1 MQNEMGEPVFY
12 SCIYMNSL
20 EEKSNTFINGFM
32 LANFLQLINLE
43 QKTCTL
49 KVKSKNKVGY
59 LYLNKGE
66 LVNAE
71 ADGMDGEKA
80 ATRIISWQN
89 VQTEVQDN
97 CRTERKV
104 HTPLMHILLNSTH
117 HADENGTPFGC
128 EDLLDEAIQEAEGYH
143 LKKARLLLSKI
154 LKQDKRNHKGWLWF
168 SRISASFKAVEGSL
182 SNALKIAPRD
192 PEVVE
197 EVKKF
202 QQTKNRLQKEP
213 FPRCP
218 FCWVP
223 LESDAVTCPYCRCH
237 LLIHS
242 HFFKSDRT
250 GSEKIKK
257 EAIDRYTRVIQR
269 ENNSQGHYWLGMV
282 YLNMD
287 NYEEALNHLDLA
299 SKLSPEEQF
308 YSNQLNVLLKH
319 MASSGAL
326 LAKES
331 ALTGSNTDSTALSLH
346 DKIRRKIL
354 VVEDSP
360 TIRKV
365 ISITLSQKGYEIIEA
380 GDGLEA
386 LSRLNESKPDLILL
400 DIILPKMDGYQILSI
415 IRENPEFKTIPV
427 IMLTSKDGIINK
439 VKGKVA
445 GSSAYL
451 TKPFDPTQLVE
462 TIERHI

>member
-1 MQNEMGEPVFY
+1 
-12 SCIYMNSL
+12 MNSL
-20 EEKSNTFINGFM
+20 QEKSNAFISGFM

-49 KVKSKNKVGY
+49 KVKSKDKVGY

-80 ATRIISWQN
+80 ATRIISWKN
-89 VQTEVQDN
+89 VQTEVQDT
-97 CRTERKV
+97 CQTERKV
-104 HTPLMHILLNSTH
+104 HTSLMHILLNSTH
-117 HADENGTPFGC
+117 HADEKATARDQA
-128 EDLLDEAIQEAEGYH
+128 DLLDEAIQQAEGYH
-143 LKKARLLLSKI
+143 LKEAKLLLSKI

-168 SRISASFKAVEGSL
+168 SRISASLRAVEGSL

-237 LLIHS
+237 LLIHNL
-242 HFFKSDRT
+242 FFELDHTANDR
-250 GSEKIKK
+250 IKQ

-269 ENNSQGHYWLGMV
+269 ENNSQAHYWLGMV

-287 NYEEALNHLDLA
+287 SYEEALNHLDLA
-299 SKLSPEEQF
+299 SKLSPKEQF
-308 YSNQLNVLLKH
+308 YSNQLNLLLKH
-319 MASSGAL
+319 MASSGAF
-326 LAKES
+326 LAKELAPS
-331 ALTGSNTDSTALSLH
+331 GSDTDSTALSLH
-346 DKIRRKIL
+346 DEIRRKIL

-365 ISITLSQKGYEIIEA
+365 ISITLSQKGYETIEA

-462 TIERHI
+462 TIEKHI

>member
-1 MQNEMGEPVFY
+1 
-12 SCIYMNSL
+12 MNSPQ
-20 EEKSNTFINGFM
+20 EKSNVFITGFT

-59 LYLNKGE
+59 LFLNKGE
-66 LVNAE
+66 LVNAA
-71 ADGMDGEKA
+71 ADGMDGERA

-89 VQTEVQDN
+89 VQTEVQDS
-97 CRTERKV
+97 CQTERKV
-104 HTPLMHILLNSTH
+104 HTPLMHILLNSTR
-117 HADENGTPFGC
+117 HADENGTLLDHA
-128 EDLLDEAIQEAEGYH
+128 DLLDEAIQEAEGYH
-143 LKKARLLLSKI
+143 LKKAKLLLSKI
-154 LKQDKRNHKGWLWF
+154 LKQDKRNQKAWLWF
-168 SRISASFKAVEGSL
+168 SRISASFKTVEGSL
-182 SNALKIAPRD
+182 NNALKIAPHD
-192 PEVVE
+192 PEVLE

-202 QQTKNRLQKEP
+202 QQTKSRLHEEP

-218 FCWVP
+218 FCWAP
-223 LESDAVTCPYCRCH
+223 LRSDAVTCPYCKCH
-237 LLIHS
+237 LLIHNL
-242 HFFKSDRT
+242 FFELDHA
-250 GSEKIKK
+250 GSKKIQK
-257 EAIDRYTRVIQR
+257 EAIDRYTRVVER
-269 ENNSQGHYWLGMV
+269 ENNSQAHYWLGMI

-287 NYEEALNHLDLA
+287 NYEEALNHLDIA
-299 SKLSPEEQF
+299 SKSSPKEQF
-308 YSNQLNVLLKH
+308 YSKQLNVLLKH

-326 LAKES
+326 LSSELPS
-331 ALTGSNTDSTALSLH
+331 TVNNTDFPAISLR

-365 ISITLSQKGYEIIEA
+365 ISITLSQKGYETIEA

-386 LSRLNESKPDLILL
+386 LSRLNEAKPDLILL

-415 IRENPEFKTIPV
+415 IRDNPEFKNIPV

-451 TKPFDPTQLVE
+451 TKPFDPNKLVE

>member
-1 MQNEMGEPVFY
+1 
-12 SCIYMNSL
+12 MNSL
-20 EEKSNTFINGFM
+20 QEKSNAFISGFM

-49 KVKSKNKVGY
+49 KVKSKDKVGY

-80 ATRIISWQN
+80 ATRIISWKN

-97 CRTERKV
+97 CQTERKV
-104 HTPLMHILLNSTH
+104 HTSLMHILLNSTH
-117 HADENGTPFGC
+117 HADEKATARDQA
-128 EDLLDEAIQEAEGYH
+128 DLLDEAIQQAEGYH
-143 LKKARLLLSKI
+143 LKEAKLLLSKI

-168 SRISASFKAVEGSL
+168 SRISASLRAVEGSL

-237 LLIHS
+237 LLIHNL
-242 HFFKSDRT
+242 FFELDHTANDR
-250 GSEKIKK
+250 IKQ

-269 ENNSQGHYWLGMV
+269 ENNSQAHYWLGMV

-299 SKLSPEEQF
+299 SKLSPEEPF
-308 YSNQLNVLLKH
+308 YSNQLNLLLKH
-319 MASSGAL
+319 MASSGAF

-331 ALTGSNTDSTALSLH
+331 APSGSDTDSTALSLH

-365 ISITLSQKGYEIIEA
+365 ISITLSQKGYETIEA

-462 TIERHI
+462 TIEKHI

>member
-1 MQNEMGEPVFY
+1 MK
-12 SCIYMNSL
+12 SL
-20 EEKSNTFINGFM
+20 QEKSNVFISGFM

-49 KVKSKNKVGY
+49 KVTSQNKVGY
-59 LYLNKGE
+59 LYLNNGE

-89 VQTEVQDN
+89 VQAEVKD
-97 CRTERKV
+97 CCETERKV
-104 HTPLMHILLNSTH
+104 HTPLMHILLNSTR
-117 HADENGTPFGC
+117 HADENNTFL
-128 EDLLDEAIQEAEGYH
+128 DNSDILDEAIRQAEGNH
-143 LKKARLLLSKI
+143 LKKAKSLLSKI

-168 SRISASFKAVEGSL
+168 SRITASFKAVEGSL
-182 SNALKIAPRD
+182 NNALKIAPDD
-192 PEVVE
+192 PEVQK
-197 EVKKF
+197 EVTKF
-202 QQTKNRLQKEP
+202 QEAKGRLHEEP

-223 LESDAVTCPYCRCH
+223 LEGEATTCPVCRCH
-237 LLIHS
+237 LLIHNL
-242 HFFKSDRT
+242 FFEVEHN
-250 GSEKIKK
+250 GSEEVQQ
-257 EAIDRYTRVIQR
+257 EAINRYSRVIER
-269 ENNSQGHYWLGMV
+269 ENNPQSHYWLGMV

-287 NYEEALNHLDLA
+287 KLEEALNNLDLA
-299 SKLSPEEQF
+299 SKLAPGEQF
-308 YSNQLNVLLKH
+308 YSKQLNALLKH
-319 MASSGAL
+319 MASSGSL
-326 LAKES
+326 LSSELKAAGDDTES
-331 ALTGSNTDSTALSLH
+331 VAIPLH
-346 DKIRRKIL
+346 DEIRKKIL
-354 VVEDSP
+354 VVEDSS

-386 LSRLNESKPDLILL
+386 LSRLNEAKPDLILL

-415 IRENPEFKTIPV
+415 IKENPEFKYIPV

-462 TIERHI
+462 TIERHIY

>member
-1 MQNEMGEPVFY
+1 
-12 SCIYMNSL
+12 MNSL
-20 EEKSNTFINGFM
+20 QEKSNAFISGFM

-59 LYLNKGE
+59 LYIDKGE

-80 ATRIISWQN
+80 ATRIISWKNAQA
-89 VQTEVQDN
+89 EVQDS
-97 CRTERKV
+97 CQTERKV
-104 HTPLMHILLNSTH
+104 HTPLMQILLNSTR
-117 HADENGTPFGC
+117 HADENGTLLDQA
-128 EDLLDEAIQEAEGYH
+128 DLLDEAIQEAEGYH
-143 LKKARLLLSKI
+143 LKKAKLLLSNI
-154 LKQDKRNHKGWLWF
+154 LKRDKRNHKAWLWF
-168 SRISASFKAVEGSL
+168 SRISPSYKAVEGSL
-182 SNALKIAPRD
+182 NNALKIAPDD
-192 PEVVE
+192 PEVIE

-202 QQTKNRLQKEP
+202 QKVKDRFHEDP
-213 FPRCP
+213 FVRCP

-223 LESDAVTCPYCRCH
+223 LESDAETCPYCRCH
-237 LLIHS
+237 LLIHD
-242 HFFKSDRT
+242 HFFKLDHT
-250 GSEKIKK
+250 GSEKIHK
-257 EAIDRYTRVIQR
+257 EAIVRYTRVLER
-269 ENNSQGHYWLGMV
+269 EKNAQAHYWLGMV

-299 SKLSPEEQF
+299 SKLVPGERF
-308 YSNQLNVLLKH
+308 YSEQLNVLLKH
-319 MASSGAL
+319 TASNGSL
-326 LAKES
+326 LSNES
-331 ALTGSNTDSTALSLH
+331 PTIRNKSDSTVISLH
-346 DKIRRKIL
+346 DKVRKKIL

-365 ISITLSQKGYEIIEA
+365 ISITLSQKGFEIIEA

-386 LSRLNESKPDLILL
+386 LSRLNEAKPDLILL

-415 IRENPEFKTIPV
+415 IRDNPEFKYIPV
-427 IMLTSKDGIINK
+427 IMLTSKDGIINR

-451 TKPFDPTQLVE
+451 TKPFDPAQLVE
-462 TIERHI
+462 IIERYIK

>member
-1 MQNEMGEPVFY
+1 
-12 SCIYMNSL
+12 MNSL
-20 EEKSNTFINGFM
+20 QEKSNAFISGFM

-49 KVKSKNKVGY
+49 KVKSKDKVGY

-80 ATRIISWQN
+80 ATRIISWKN

-97 CRTERKV
+97 CQTERKV
-104 HTPLMHILLNSTH
+104 HTSLMHILLNSTH
-117 HADENGTPFGC
+117 HADENGTTRDHA
-128 EDLLDEAIQEAEGYH
+128 DLLDEAIQQAEGYH
-143 LKKARLLLSKI
+143 LKKAKLLLSKI

-168 SRISASFKAVEGSL
+168 SRISASLKAVEGSL

-237 LLIHS
+237 LLIRNL
-242 HFFKSDRT
+242 FFELDHTANDR
-250 GSEKIKK
+250 IKQ

-269 ENNSQGHYWLGMV
+269 ENNSQAHYWLGMV

-319 MASSGAL
+319 MASSGVF

-331 ALTGSNTDSTALSLH
+331 APSGSDTDSTALSLH

-354 VVEDSP
+354 IAEDSP

-365 ISITLSQKGYEIIEA
+365 ISITLSQKGYETIEA

-415 IRENPEFKTIPV
+415 IRENPDFKTIPV

>member
-1 MQNEMGEPVFY
+1 
-12 SCIYMNSL
+12 MNSL
-20 EEKSNTFINGFM
+20 QEKSNIFISGFM

-80 ATRIISWQN
+80 ATRIISWRN
-89 VQTEVQDN
+89 VQTEIQDN
-97 CRTERKV
+97 CQTERKV

-117 HADENGTPFGC
+117 QADEKGTLLDQA
-128 EDLLDEAIQEAEGYH
+128 DLLDEAIQEAEGNH
-143 LKKARLLLSKI
+143 LKKAKLLLSKI
-154 LKQDKRNHKGWLWF
+154 LKRDKRNHRGWLWF
-168 SRISASFKAVEGSL
+168 SRISASFKVVEGSL
-182 SNALKIAPRD
+182 NNALKIAPDD
-192 PEVVE
+192 PEVFE
-197 EVKKF
+197 EFKKF
-202 QQTKNRLQKEP
+202 QQAKSRLQEEP
-213 FPRCP
+213 FSRCP

-223 LESDAVTCPYCRCH
+223 LESNAVRCPYCRCH
-237 LLIHS
+237 LLIHDL
-242 HFFKSDRT
+242 FFELDHT
-250 GSEKIKK
+250 GSEKIQQ
-257 EAIDRYTRVIQR
+257 EAIGRYTRVVEK
-269 ENNSQGHYWLGMV
+269 ENSSPAHYWLSMV

-287 NYEEALNHLDLA
+287 NYEGALNHLDLA
-299 SKLSPEEQF
+299 AKLAPKEQF
-308 YSNQLNVLLKH
+308 YSKQLDLLLKH

-326 LAKES
+326 LAGELP
-331 ALTGSNTDSTALSLH
+331 ATGNDTDSTVISLQ
-346 DKIRRKIL
+346 DKIRKKIL
-354 VVEDSP
+354 VVEDSS

-365 ISITLSQKGYEIIEA
+365 ISITLSQKGYEITEA

-386 LSRLNESKPDLILL
+386 LSRLSETKPDLILL

-415 IRENPEFKTIPV
+415 VRENPESKNIPV

-451 TKPFDPTQLVE
+451 TKPFDPAKLVE
-462 TIERHI
+462 TIERYI

>member
-1 MQNEMGEPVFY
+1 
-12 SCIYMNSL
+12 
-20 EEKSNTFINGFM
+20 M

-59 LYLNKGE
+59 LHLIKGE

-71 ADGMDGEKA
+71 AEGLDGEKA

-89 VQTEVQDN
+89 VNTEVQDI
-97 CRTERKV
+97 CQTERKV
-104 HTPLMHILLNSTH
+104 HTPLMHILLNSTC
-117 HADENGTPFGC
+117 HADENS
-128 EDLLDEAIQEAEGYH
+128 ESLEYADLLEEAVLLAEEH
-143 LKKARLLLSKI
+143 QLKKAKLLLTKI

-182 SNALKIAPRD
+182 NNALKIAPDD

-202 QQTKNRLQKEP
+202 QQAKSRLHEEP

-237 LLIHS
+237 LLIHNL
-242 HFFKSDRT
+242 FFELDHAGR
-250 GSEKIKK
+250 EKIQQ
-257 EAIDRYTRVIQR
+257 EAIDRYTRVIER
-269 ENNSQGHYWLGMV
+269 KNNSQAHYWLGMV

-299 SKLSPEEQF
+299 SKLAPKEQF
-308 YSNQLNVLLKH
+308 YSKQLNVLLKH
-319 MASSGAL
+319 MAASGAL
-326 LAKES
+326 LSRELS
-331 ALTGSNTDSTALSLH
+331 ATGNDIDSTVIPLH
-346 DKIRRKIL
+346 DKMRRKIL

-386 LSRLNESKPDLILL
+386 LSRLNEAKPDLILL

-415 IRENPEFKTIPV
+415 IRENPEFKNIPV

-451 TKPFDPTQLVE
+451 TKPFDPAQLVE
-462 TIERHI
+462 TIERYIK

>member
-1 MQNEMGEPVFY
+1 
-12 SCIYMNSL
+12 MNSP
-20 EEKSNTFINGFM
+20 EEKSNAFINGFM

-49 KVKSKNKVGY
+49 KVKSKNNVGY

-80 ATRIISWQN
+80 ATRIISWKN

-117 HADENGTPFGC
+117 QADENGIPFDC
-128 EDLLDEAIQEAEGYH
+128 ADLLDEAIQEAEGYH
-143 LKKARLLLSKI
+143 LRKARLLLSKI

-202 QQTKNRLQKEP
+202 QQTKSRLQKEP

-237 LLIHS
+237 LLIHNL
-242 HFFKSDRT
+242 FFELEHT
-250 GSEKIKK
+250 GSDKIKK

-269 ENNSQGHYWLGMV
+269 ENNSQAHYWLGMV

-299 SKLSPEEQF
+299 SKFAPGEQF
-308 YSNQLNVLLKH
+308 YSKQLNVLLKH

-326 LAKES
+326 LSKES
-331 ALTGSNTDSTALSLH
+331 PAIGNDTDSTALSLH

-354 VVEDSP
+354 VVEDSS

-415 IRENPEFKTIPV
+415 IRENPEFKNIPV
-427 IMLTSKDGIINK
+427 IMLTSKDGIFNK

-462 TIERHI
+462 TIERHIE

>member
-1 MQNEMGEPVFY
+1 
-12 SCIYMNSL
+12 MNSL
-20 EEKSNTFINGFM
+20 QEKSNVFITGFT

-59 LYLNKGE
+59 LFLNKGE
-66 LVNAE
+66 LVNAA
-71 ADGMDGEKA
+71 ADGMDGERA

-89 VQTEVQDN
+89 VQTEVQDS
-97 CRTERKV
+97 CQTERKV
-104 HTPLMHILLNSTH
+104 HTPLMHILLNSTR
-117 HADENGTPFGC
+117 HADENGTLLDHA
-128 EDLLDEAIQEAEGYH
+128 DLLDEAIQEAEGYH
-143 LKKARLLLSKI
+143 LKKAKLLLSKI

-168 SRISASFKAVEGSL
+168 SRISASFRAVEGSL
-182 SNALKIAPRD
+182 NNALKIAPHD
-192 PEVVE
+192 PEVLE

-202 QQTKNRLQKEP
+202 QQTKSRLHEGP

-218 FCWVP
+218 FCWAP
-223 LESDAVTCPYCRCH
+223 LGSDAVTCPYCRCH
-237 LLIHS
+237 LLIHNL
-242 HFFKSDRT
+242 FFELDHA
-250 GSEKIKK
+250 GNEKIQK
-257 EAIDRYTRVIQR
+257 EAIDRYTRILER
-269 ENNSQGHYWLGMV
+269 ENNSQAHYWLGMV

-287 NYEEALNHLDLA
+287 SYEEALNHLDLA
-299 SKLSPEEQF
+299 SKLAPKEQF
-308 YSNQLNVLLKH
+308 YSKQLNVLLKH

-326 LAKES
+326 LSNE
-331 ALTGSNTDSTALSLH
+331 LPTTGKDTDSTVMSLQAT
-346 DKIRRKIL
+346 KRKKIL
-354 VVEDSP
+354 VVEDSS

-386 LSRLNESKPDLILL
+386 LSRLNEAKPDLILL

-415 IRENPEFKTIPV
+415 IRDNPEFKNIPV

-451 TKPFDPTQLVE
+451 TKPFDPNKLIE

>member
-1 MQNEMGEPVFY
+1 
-12 SCIYMNSL
+12 MNSL
-20 EEKSNTFINGFM
+20 QEKSNAFISGFM

-49 KVKSKNKVGY
+49 KVKSKDKVGY

-80 ATRIISWQN
+80 ATRIISWKN

-97 CRTERKV
+97 CQTERKV
-104 HTPLMHILLNSTH
+104 HTSLMHILLNSTH
-117 HADENGTPFGC
+117 HADEKATARDQA
-128 EDLLDEAIQEAEGYH
+128 DLLDEAIQQAEGYH
-143 LKKARLLLSKI
+143 LKKAKLLLSKI

-168 SRISASFKAVEGSL
+168 SRISASLKAVEGSL
-182 SNALKIAPRD
+182 SNALKIAPHD

-237 LLIHS
+237 LLIHNL
-242 HFFKSDRT
+242 FFELDHTANDR
-250 GSEKIKK
+250 IKQ

-269 ENNSQGHYWLGMV
+269 ENNSQAHYWLGMV

-319 MASSGAL
+319 MASSGAF

-331 ALTGSNTDSTALSLH
+331 APSGSDTDSTALSLH

-365 ISITLSQKGYEIIEA
+365 ISITLSQKGYETIEA

>member
-1 MQNEMGEPVFY
+1 
-12 SCIYMNSL
+12 MNSRQ
-20 EEKSNTFINGFM
+20 EKSNIFISGFL

-71 ADGMDGEKA
+71 TDGMDGEKA

-97 CRTERKV
+97 CQTERKV
-104 HTPLMHILLNSTH
+104 HTPLMHILLNSTR
-117 HADENGTPFGC
+117 HADENSTRL
-128 EDLLDEAIQEAEGYH
+128 DHADILDEAIQKAEGYH
-143 LKKARLLLSKI
+143 LKTAKLLLSKI
-154 LKQDKRNHKGWLWF
+154 LKQDKRNFKGWLWF

-182 SNALKIAPRD
+182 NNALKIAPDD
-192 PEVVE
+192 PEVIE
-197 EVKKF
+197 EVKKY
-202 QQTKNRLQKEP
+202 QLVKNRLHEEP

-223 LESDAVTCPYCRCH
+223 LESNAVTCPYCKCH
-237 LLIHS
+237 LLIHNL
-242 HFFKSDRT
+242 FFELDHT
-250 GSEKIKK
+250 CSEKIGK
-257 EAIDRYTRVIQR
+257 EAIERYTRVIER
-269 ENNSQGHYWLGMV
+269 ENNSQVHYWLGIV

-287 NYEEALNHLDLA
+287 NYEEALNHLDFA
-299 SKLSPEEQF
+299 SKLAPKEKF
-308 YSNQLNVLLKH
+308 YSKQLNVLLKH

-326 LAKES
+326 LSSDLPAT
-331 ALTGSNTDSTALSLH
+331 ANDTDSPVRSLH

-354 VVEDSP
+354 VVEDSS

-386 LSRLNESKPDLILL
+386 LSRLNEVKPNLILL

-415 IRENPEFKTIPV
+415 IRDNPEFKNIPV

-439 VKGKVA
+439 VKGKMA

-451 TKPFDPTQLVE
+451 TKPFDPAQLVK
-462 TIERHI
+462 TIERHIYHGNNQQA

>member
-1 MQNEMGEPVFY
+1 
-12 SCIYMNSL
+12 MNSL
-20 EEKSNTFINGFM
+20 QEKSNVFITGFT

-49 KVKSKNKVGY
+49 KVMSKDKVGY

-80 ATRIISWQN
+80 ATRIISWKN

-97 CRTERKV
+97 CQTERKV
-104 HTPLMHILLNSTH
+104 HTSLMHILLNSTH
-117 HADENGTPFGC
+117 QADENGTTRDHA
-128 EDLLDEAIQEAEGYH
+128 DLLDEAIQQAEGYH
-143 LKKARLLLSKI
+143 LKKAKLLLSKI

-168 SRISASFKAVEGSL
+168 SRISASLKAVEGSL

-223 LESDAVTCPYCRCH
+223 LESDAVTCPYCKCH
-237 LLIHS
+237 LLIHNL
-242 HFFKSDRT
+242 FFELDHTANDR
-250 GSEKIKK
+250 IKQ

-269 ENNSQGHYWLGMV
+269 ENNSQAHYWLGMV

-308 YSNQLNVLLKH
+308 YSNQLNLLLKH
-319 MASSGAL
+319 MASSGVF

-331 ALTGSNTDSTALSLH
+331 APSGSDTDSTALSLH

-354 VVEDSP
+354 IAEDSP

-365 ISITLSQKGYEIIEA
+365 ISITLSQKGYETIEA

-462 TIERHI
+462 TIEKHI

>member
-1 MQNEMGEPVFY
+1 
-12 SCIYMNSL
+12 MNSL
-20 EEKSNTFINGFM
+20 EEKSNAFISGFM

-49 KVKSKNKVGY
+49 KVKSKNRVGY

-71 ADGMDGEKA
+71 VEGMDGEKA

-104 HTPLMHILLNSTH
+104 YTPLMHILLNSTH
-117 HADENGTPFGC
+117 HADENGTPFDC
-128 EDLLDEAIQEAEGYH
+128 ADLLDEAIQEAEGYH
-143 LKKARLLLSKI
+143 LKKAKLLLSKI
-154 LKQDKRNHKGWLWF
+154 LKQNKRNHKGWLWF

-202 QQTKNRLQKEP
+202 QQTKSRLQEEP

-237 LLIHS
+237 LLIHNL
-242 HFFKSDRT
+242 FFELDHT

-287 NYEEALNHLDLA
+287 NYEDALNHLDLA
-299 SKLSPEEQF
+299 SKLAPGEQF
-308 YSNQLNVLLKH
+308 YSKQLNILLKH
-319 MASSGAL
+319 MASSGVL
-326 LAKES
+326 LSKES
-331 ALTGSNTDSTALSLH
+331 PAAGNNTDSTALSLH
-346 DKIRRKIL
+346 DKIKRKIL
-354 VVEDSP
+354 VVEDSS

-365 ISITLSQKGYEIIEA
+365 ISITLSQEGYEIIEA

-415 IRENPEFKTIPV
+415 IRENPGFKNIPV

-451 TKPFDPTQLVE
+451 TKPFDPKQLVE
-462 TIERHI
+462 TIEKHI

>member
-1 MQNEMGEPVFY
+1 
-12 SCIYMNSL
+12 MNSL
-20 EEKSNTFINGFM
+20 QEKSNAFISGFM

-49 KVKSKNKVGY
+49 KVMSKDKVGY

-80 ATRIISWQN
+80 ATRIISWKN

-97 CRTERKV
+97 CQTERKV
-104 HTPLMHILLNSTH
+104 HTSLMHILLNSTH
-117 HADENGTPFGC
+117 HADENGTARDHA
-128 EDLLDEAIQEAEGYH
+128 DLLDEAIQQAEGYH
-143 LKKARLLLSKI
+143 LKKAKLLLSKI

-168 SRISASFKAVEGSL
+168 SRISASLKAVEGSL

-237 LLIHS
+237 LLIHNL
-242 HFFKSDRT
+242 FFELDHTANDR
-250 GSEKIKK
+250 IKQ

-269 ENNSQGHYWLGMV
+269 ENNSQAHYWLGMV

-319 MASSGAL
+319 MASSGAF

-331 ALTGSNTDSTALSLH
+331 APSGSDTDSTALSLH

-365 ISITLSQKGYEIIEA
+365 ISITLSQKGYETIEA

>member
-1 MQNEMGEPVFY
+1 
-12 SCIYMNSL
+12 MNSL
-20 EEKSNTFINGFM
+20 QEKSTVFISGFM

-80 ATRIISWQN
+80 ATKIISWRN
-89 VQTEVQDN
+89 VQTEIHDDCQ
-97 CRTERKV
+97 TERKV
-104 HTPLMHILLNSTH
+104 YTPLMHILLNSTH
-117 HADENGTPFGC
+117 QADENGTLLDHA
-128 EDLLDEAIQEAEGYH
+128 DLLDEAIQEAEGNH
-143 LKKARLLLSKI
+143 LKKAKLLLSKI
-154 LKQDKRNHKGWLWF
+154 LKRDNRNHKGWLWF
-168 SRISASFKAVEGSL
+168 SRISASFKTVEGSL
-182 SNALKIAPRD
+182 NNALKIAPDD
-192 PEVVE
+192 PEVLE
-197 EVKKF
+197 EFKKL
-202 QQTKNRLQKEP
+202 QQAKSRLHEEP

-223 LESDAVTCPYCRCH
+223 LERNAVMCPYCNCH
-237 LLIHS
+237 LFIHNL
-242 HFFKSDRT
+242 FFELDHA
-250 GSEKIKK
+250 GSEKIQQ
-257 EAIDRYTRVIQR
+257 EAIDRYNRVIER
-269 ENNSQGHYWLGMV
+269 ENSSPAHYWLGII

-299 SKLSPEEQF
+299 AKLAPKEQF
-308 YSNQLNVLLKH
+308 YSRQLDVLLKH

-326 LAKES
+326 LAGES
-331 ALTGSNTDSTALSLH
+331 SATANETDSTVTSIQN
-346 DKIRRKIL
+346 KIKRKIL
-354 VVEDSP
+354 VVEDSS

-386 LSRLNESKPDLILL
+386 LSRLNEAKPDLILL

-415 IRENPEFKTIPV
+415 IRENPEFKNIPV
-427 IMLTSKDGIINK
+427 IMLTSKDGLINK

-451 TKPFDPTQLVE
+451 TKPFDPTKLVE
-462 TIERHI
+462 TIERHIQ